1 MEKMAPFWEKK
12 WSHSN
17 EKPVPFQESDVRKS
31 TKSFSKTVFSGF
43 CPCPAP
49 SHSLAKF
56 TLNWLSLY
64 PWESFLLLH
73 ALICCARSLSL
84 ANFPLP
90 LCCLICAPKAMLPHW
105 SLYTMLLALAELP
118 LPLHVLKI
126 GPLLSFIWTSNM
138 QGDNADSDDLLT
150 NLYTTS
156 RQGWFNDNLYTIC
169 RRQSW
174 LTQWLYEEP
183 KMHLLQQVWRTLKH
197 TAFFPFIV
205 IYRQGFDDRIK
216 SF

>member
-17 EKPVPFQESDVRKS
+17 EKPLPFQESDVRKS
-31 TKSFSKTVFSGF
+31 TKSFSKTVFAGF

-150 NLYTTS
+150 ICTLQADRDDLMTIYTLYADDKVD
-156 RQGWFNDNLYTIC
+156 WLNDYMKNQKCTYC
-169 RRQSW
+169 NK
-174 LTQWLYEEP
+174 YGG
-183 KMHLLQQVWRTLKH
+183 H
-197 TAFFPFIV
+197 
-205 IYRQGFDDRIK
+205 
-216 SF
+216 